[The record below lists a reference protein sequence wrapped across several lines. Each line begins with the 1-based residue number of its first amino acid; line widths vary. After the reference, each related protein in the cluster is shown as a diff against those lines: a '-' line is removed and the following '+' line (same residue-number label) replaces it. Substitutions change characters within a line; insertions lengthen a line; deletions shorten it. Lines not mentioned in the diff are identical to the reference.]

1 MKTKEELKEL
11 KEKVEVLREEY
22 EILTT
27 KLNELSEEE
36 LENVTGG
43 ACQTHSDDTYRD
55 FGYNPGNGQYELYHP
70 LIVTLGNSC
79 KLATGGSTCYNCDNR
94 FTSGLTSYCIA
105 RSKELDPCK

>member
-1 MKTKEELKEL
+1 MET
-11 KEKVEVLREEY
+11 
-22 EILTT
+22 
-27 KLNELSEEE
+27 SERIFIG
-36 LENVTGG
+36 NIKGPVGDTGPKG
-43 ACQTHSDDTYRD
+43 ATGAS
-55 FGYNPGNGQYELYHP
+55 GINGKDELYHP